1 MNLYKRFSQYLK
13 PYTRRFIQAGFSMIC
28 VALLTTATIWLIR
41 TMVDQ
46 VLIAKNLN
54 KLFFVAG
61 VIPLIYLAKG
71 IFSYIQNYLMNY
83 ISHSV
88 IRDIRL
94 ELYTHLQNLSLDFF
108 HQNSTGQLMSRL
120 THDTTTL
127 QSSIAYVPVQVIRDG
142 LTVLCLLFTIIYLN
156 WKFALITLFLLPIAM
171 IPVAVLGSKMRKT
184 GRLIQKRMADLFM
197 LIQEGITGNCVT
209 KVFSKEKDEI
219 ERFNKENQNYYASLM
234 RWVRADV
241 LGAPI
246 MEFVGSFAAVFLLW
260 YGGKDVINGA
270 WSTGSFFSFLGAS
283 ISAYKPIKEFTGV
296 NARIQQGLS
305 ALERIFELLDQK
317 ATVIEKKDCSNL
329 KPFNHLIQYQNVNF
343 SYETNGRAILKNIFL
358 DVHPGEI
365 VAIVGPSGAG
375 KTTLIQLL
383 PRLFDPTQGSILID
397 GVDIRNVTFK
407 SLRRQIGMVTQDTI
421 LFNETVKYNLA
432 YGSNGDENTNSM
444 DSSALEEAAS
454 IANAHPFILDLPQG
468 YDTIIGEKG
477 VRLSGGQRQR
487 LAIARA
493 ILKNPPILIL
503 DEATSSLDSESEK
516 LVQEALERLMKHRTV
531 LVVAHR
537 LSTIRKADRIL
548 VLENG
553 EIIEEG
559 RHESLLEKNG
569 LYKKLYETQY
579 SL

>member
-13 PYTRRFIQAGFSMIC
+13 PYLPRFIQAGLAMMA

-41 TMVDQ
+41 TVVDQ

-54 KLFFVAG
+54 KLFFVAAI
-61 VIPLIYLAKG
+61 IPLIYLAKG

-88 IRDIRL
+88 IRDMRS
-94 ELYTHLQNLSLDFF
+94 ELYSHLQNCSLDFF

-142 LTVLCLLFTIIYLN
+142 LTVLCLLFTILYLN

-184 GRLIQKRMADLFM
+184 GRLIQKRMADIFM

-209 KVFSKEKDEI
+209 KVFSKEKNEI
-219 ERFNKENQNYYASLM
+219 ERFNKENQDYYASLM

-260 YGGKDVINGA
+260 VGGKDVINGA

-296 NARIQQGLS
+296 NARIQQGLA

-317 ATVIEKKDCSNL
+317 PTIIEKKDCFNL
-329 KPFNHLIQYQNVNF
+329 PPFNQLIQYKNVNF
-343 SYETNGRAILKNIFL
+343 SYETNGRAILKNIAL
-358 DVHPGEI
+358 DVRPGEI

-397 GVDIRNVTFK
+397 GTDIKNVTFK
-407 SLRRQIGMVTQDTI
+407 SLRGQIGMVTQDTI
-421 LFNETVKYNLA
+421 LFNETVRYNLA
-432 YGSNGDENTNSM
+432 YGSNEDGNLGSINL
-444 DSSALEEAAS
+444 AQLEEAAS
-454 IANAHPFILDLPQG
+454 IANAHPFIQDLPQG
-468 YDTIIGEKG
+468 YDTQIGEKG

-537 LSTIRKADRIL
+537 LSTIRKADRII

-559 RHESLLEKNG
+559 RHETLLEKNG

-579 SL
+579 SS

>member
-13 PYTRRFIQAGFSMIC
+13 PYLPRFIQAGLAMTA

-41 TMVDQ
+41 TVVDQ

-54 KLFFVAG
+54 KLFFVAAI
-61 VIPLIYLAKG
+61 IPLIYLAKG

-88 IRDIRL
+88 IRDMRS
-94 ELYTHLQNLSLDFF
+94 ELYSHLQNCSLDFF

-127 QSSIAYVPVQVIRDG
+127 QNSIAYVPVQVIRDG
-142 LTVLCLLFTIIYLN
+142 LTVLCLLFTILYLN

-209 KVFSKEKDEI
+209 KVFSKEKNEI

-305 ALERIFELLDQK
+305 ALERVFELLDQK
-317 ATVIEKKDCSNL
+317 PTVTEKKDCFNL
-329 KPFNHLIQYQNVNF
+329 PPFSQMIQYQNVGF
-343 SYETNGRAILKNIFL
+343 SYETNSRAILKNITL

-397 GVDIRNVTFK
+397 GTDIKNVTFK
-407 SLRRQIGMVTQDTI
+407 SLRGQIGMVTQDTI
-421 LFNETVKYNLA
+421 LFNETVRYNLA
-432 YGSNGDENTNSM
+432 YGSNEDENL
-444 DSSALEEAAS
+444 DSINLAQLEEAAS
-454 IANAHPFILDLPQG
+454 IANAHPFIQDLPEG
-468 YDTIIGEKG
+468 YDTQIGEKG

-537 LSTIRKADRIL
+537 LSTIRKADRII

-559 RHESLLEKNG
+559 RHETLLEKNG

-579 SL
+579 SS